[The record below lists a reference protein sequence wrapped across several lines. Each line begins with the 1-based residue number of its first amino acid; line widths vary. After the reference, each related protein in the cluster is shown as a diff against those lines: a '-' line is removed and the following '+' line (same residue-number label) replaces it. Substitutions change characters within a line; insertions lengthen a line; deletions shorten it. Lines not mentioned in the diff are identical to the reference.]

1 MRRLIICAMLAA
13 LPLAVAGCGDPA
25 GPTEDELIGVW
36 IALEYEY
43 TSQTD
48 MSRSID
54 LVQEAGATYTIELIT
69 GGGYRWRLNTPSAG
83 TLRGTGTYDVDGD
96 QLRLTPAD
104 GGDVMVYRLRFNGI
118 YLRLLRED
126 AEYDFDG
133 DGTAEPANFR
143 LLLDRS

>member
-1 MRRLIICAMLAA
+1 MPRLIVCAVLTA
-13 LPLAVAGCGDPA
+13 LPLVAYGCGDPA

-43 TSQTD
+43 TSQADTT
-48 MSRSID
+48 RSID

-69 GGGYRWRLNTPSAG
+69 GGSYRWRLNTPTGG

-96 QLRLTPAD
+96 RLRLTPAD
-104 GGDVMVYRLRFNGI
+104 GGDVVVYSLRFNGI
-118 YLRLLRED
+118 YMRLSRED

-133 DGTAEPANFR
+133 DGTAEPADFR